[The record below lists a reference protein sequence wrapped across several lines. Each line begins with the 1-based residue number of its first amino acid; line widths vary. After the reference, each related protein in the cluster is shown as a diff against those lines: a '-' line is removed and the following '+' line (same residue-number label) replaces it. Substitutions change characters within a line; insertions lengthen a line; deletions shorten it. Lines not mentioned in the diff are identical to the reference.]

1 MRTILIR
8 MRSVKSHST
17 GRPANIQALRGC
29 GLRSW
34 AWALVLSVGLVGC
47 ASLPPPAELALQKP
61 VVLLGEVHDNAAQHA
76 LRLRAFEA
84 LLASG
89 ARPVLALE
97 QFDRNHQAD
106 IDQALARAPRPDAD
120 ALIAA
125 ASGAKGWHWPH
136 YRPFIA
142 LALQHE
148 LPIIAANVPSSEAR
162 IVMRDGLAATGFDPQ
177 VPEAVLQ
184 AHTRHILEGHC
195 GQLNAQTAARMA
207 LAQVARDQFMARVL
221 QAHASRGVVLLAGN
235 GHVRTDLGAPRWLDA
250 ATRQRSEA
258 IGVLEAGDDDTP
270 YDRWVYTAP
279 QSRPDPC
286 AAMTR
291 KP

>member
-8 MRSVKSHST
+8 MQTVNPTRCPAA
-17 GRPANIQALRGC
+17 GALPALAPRPAAWLLAAL
-29 GLRSW
+29 L
-34 AWALVLSVGLVGC
+34 LVGC
-47 ASLPPPAELALQKP
+47 AGTPPAQELTLHKP

-89 ARPVLALE
+89 ARPALALE
-97 QFDRNHQAD
+97 QFDRNRQAA
-106 IDQALARAPRPDAD
+106 IDQARARTPAPDAD

-125 ASGAKGWHWPH
+125 AEGAKGWHWPY

-142 LALQHE
+142 LALRFG
-148 LPIIAANVPSSEAR
+148 LPIVAANVPGSEAR
-162 IVMRDGLAATGFDPQ
+162 VVMREGLAATGFDPQ
-177 VPEAVLQ
+177 VPPALLQ
-184 AHTRHILEGHC
+184 AHTQDILDSHC
-195 GQLNAQTAARMA
+195 GLLNAQTAGRMA
-207 LAQVARDQFMARVL
+207 LAQVARDQFMARVVEA
-221 QAHASRGVVLLAGN
+221 QAGRGVVLLAGN
-235 GHVRTDLGAPRWLDA
+235 GHVRTDVGVPRWLDA

-258 IGVLEAGDDDTP
+258 IGLLETGDTDTA

-279 QSRPDPC
+279 QPRPDPC

>member
-8 MRSVKSHST
+8 MQPVKS
-17 GRPANIQALRGC
+17 PAIPRTAPLQEPRKRGPAALAC
-29 GLRSW
+29 T
-34 AWALVLSVGLVGC
+34 LVLSLALWGC
-47 ASLPPPAELALQKP
+47 ASLPPSDELVLRKP

-76 LRLRAFEA
+76 LRLRAFET

-89 ARPVLALE
+89 ARPALALE
-97 QFDRNHQAD
+97 QFDRNRQAD
-106 IDQALARAPRPDAD
+106 IDQALARTPRPDAD

-125 ASGAKGWHWPH
+125 AGGAKGWHWPH

-142 LALQHE
+142 LALQHG
-148 LPIIAANVPSSEAR
+148 LPIVAANVPSSEAR
-162 IVMRDGLAATGFDPQ
+162 VVMRDGLAATGFDPQ

-207 LAQVARDQFMARVL
+207 LAQVARDQYMARVL
-221 QAHASRGVVLLAGN
+221 QIHASRGVVLLAGN
-235 GHVRTDLGAPRWLDA
+235 GHVRSDLGAPRWLDA
-250 ATRQRSEA
+250 ETRQRSEA
-258 IGVLEAGDDDTP
+258 IGVLEAGDDDTA
-270 YDRWVYTAP
+270 YDRWVHTAA
-279 QSRPDPC
+279 QARPDPC
-286 AAMTR
+286 ATMAR

>member
-1 MRTILIR
+1 
-8 MRSVKSHST
+8 
-17 GRPANIQALRGC
+17 
-29 GLRSW
+29 
-34 AWALVLSVGLVGC
+34 
-47 ASLPPPAELALQKP
+47 
-61 VVLLGEVHDNAAQHA
+61 
-76 LRLRAFEA
+76 
-84 LLASG
+84 
-89 ARPVLALE
+89 
-97 QFDRNHQAD
+97 
-106 IDQALARAPRPDAD
+106 
-120 ALIAA
+120 LIAA

-142 LALQHE
+142 LALQHG
-148 LPIIAANVPSSEAR
+148 LPIVAANVPSSEAR

-184 AHTRHILEGHC
+184 AHTGHIVEGHC

-235 GHVRTDLGAPRWLDA
+235 GPVRTDLGAPRWLDA

-279 QSRPDPC
+279 QPRPDPC

>member
-8 MRSVKSHST
+8 MQLVNPHRI
-17 GRPANIQALRGC
+17 RRLARLEAPCRRWPPALACTFAL
-29 GLRSW
+29 GLS
-34 AWALVLSVGLVGC
+34 LLGC
-47 ASLPPPAELALQKP
+47 ASPPPAAELLLQKP

-76 LRLRAFEA
+76 LRLRAFET

-97 QFDRNHQAD
+97 QLDRNRQAD
-106 IDQALARAPRPDAD
+106 IDQALARTPRPDAD

-125 ASGAKGWHWPH
+125 AGGAKGWHWPH

-142 LALQHE
+142 LALQHG
-148 LPIIAANVPSSEAR
+148 LPIVAANVPSSEAR
-162 IVMRDGLAATGFDPQ
+162 VVMRDGLAAAGFDPR
-177 VPEAVLQ
+177 VPEAVMQ
-184 AHTRHILEGHC
+184 AHTRHILESHC

-207 LAQVARDQFMARVL
+207 LAQVARDQYMARVL
-221 QAHASRGVVLLAGN
+221 QAHAGHGVVLLAGN
-235 GHVRTDLGAPRWLDA
+235 GHVRTDLGAPRWLDV

-258 IGVLEAGDDDTP
+258 IGVLEAGDDDTA
-270 YDRWVYTAP
+270 YDRWVHTTAQP
-279 QSRPDPC
+279 RPDPC